1 MYIDYQDYLYGEI
14 QLEFTSSLHFYMILS
29 LFLYLV
35 QLQVP
40 SLSRFILFLEVLV
53 HAIIAL
59 YIPQYKT

>member
-14 QLEFTSSLHFYMILS
+14 QLEFTSSLHFYMIFS
-29 LFLYLV
+29 LFPYLV
-35 QLQVP
+35 HLQVP